1 MFAAHNAL
9 IPAVYIMLVRP
20 GQAGAEILLQL
31 RQGTGFMDDHWA
43 CGVAGHLEY
52 GEQPT
57 QGALRECL
65 EEIGLQLEPQNLQ
78 PFQAVHRMHSD
89 QPIDQRA
96 DFFFLCRHW
105 QGQPRLAEPDKA
117 AALAWFPLA
126 DLPSPLVPHEGAV
139 IARLA
144 AFINDDVAPAP
155 FTVHPAS

>member
-31 RQGTGFMDDHWA
+31 RQGTGFMDEHWA

-65 EEIGLQLEPQNLQ
+65 EEIGLQLEPQDLQ

-89 QPIDQRA
+89 Q
-96 DFFFLCRHW
+96 
-105 QGQPRLAEPDKA
+105 
-117 AALAWFPLA
+117 
-126 DLPSPLVPHEGAV
+126 
-139 IARLA
+139 
-144 AFINDDVAPAP
+144 
-155 FTVHPAS
+155 

>member
-31 RQGTGFMDDHWA
+31 RQGTGFMDEHWA

-65 EEIGLQLEPQNLQ
+65 EEIGLQLEPQDLQ

-105 QGQPRLAEPDKA
+105 QGPIGP
-117 AALAWFPLA
+117 
-126 DLPSPLVPHEGAV
+126 PHWLGS
-139 IARLA
+139 R
-144 AFINDDVAPAP
+144 
-155 FTVHPAS
+155 

>member
-1 MFAAHNAL
+1 
-9 IPAVYIMLVRP
+9 MLVRP

-52 GEQPT
+52 GEQPA

-65 EEIGLQLEPQNLQ
+65 EEIGLQLEPQDLQ

-126 DLPSPLVPHEGAV
+126 DLPSPLVPHEGEV

-155 FTVHPAS
+155 FAVYPAS

>member
-1 MFAAHNAL
+1 
-9 IPAVYIMLVRP
+9 
-20 GQAGAEILLQL
+20 
-31 RQGTGFMDDHWA
+31 
-43 CGVAGHLEY
+43 
-52 GEQPT
+52 
-57 QGALRECL
+57 
-65 EEIGLQLEPQNLQ
+65 
-78 PFQAVHRMHSD
+78 MHSD

-126 DLPSPLVPHEGAV
+126 NLPSPLVPHEGAV

-155 FTVHPAS
+155 FTVYPAS